1 MRVPWLFALAPP
13 RNIFLLNG
21 ILARLVLLPKGGRRM
36 TWAPPD
42 VSLHPGELELAGA
55 VTGDEVRG

>member
-1 MRVPWLFALAPP
+1 
-13 RNIFLLNG
+13 
-21 ILARLVLLPKGGRRM
+21 M
-36 TWAPPD
+36 TIWAPPD